1 MFKVAVPLRESALV
15 SAFGC
20 RVIYTLLAV
29 TVLVA
34 GMALSVRLVAVFIVA
49 LTMWANSLTSAS
61 RVGRC
66 AGKRSSSSTKQ
77 LKKGLAH
84 PGS

>member
-20 RVIYTLLAV
+20 RVIYTLLA
-29 TVLVA
+29 VLVA